1 MHLLFLAVAPI
12 LIILLYVY
20 YRDKYEK
27 EPMSLL
33 IKGLIGGMLAVIPI
47 IPAEQLMYMV
57 IEPWMG
63 NRYLYAFGN
72 AYLVAAL
79 CEEAFKFIVVYLL
92 IWRNPNFN
100 ERFDGI
106 VYAVFVSLGFALVEN
121 VMYVFGNPEGVTVAL
136 SRAYT
141 AVPAHAMFGVLM
153 GYYLG
158 LAKFSEKPL
167 LVSKYLKYALLVPI
181 FFHGLYDFILM
192 SQNGFFLMGF
202 FPLLIYMVI
211 IAHKRMRDL
220 SKISIFRFLR
230 PKREK
235 NEDLQT

>member
-1 MHLLFLAVAPI
+1 MHLLFLAIAPVLTL
-12 LIILLYVY
+12 LIYIY

-27 EPMSLL
+27 EPLSLL
-33 IKGLIGGMLAVIPI
+33 IKGLVAGMLCVIPI
-47 IPAEQLMYMV
+47 IPAEGLMHML
-57 IEPWMG
+57 IAPFEG
-63 NRYLYAFGN
+63 SRYLYAFGN

-79 CEEAFKFIVVYLL
+79 CEEAFKFIAVYLL

-121 VMYVFGNPEGVTVAL
+121 MMYVFGNAEGIQIAL
-136 SRAYT
+136 SRAFT

-158 LAKFSEKPL
+158 LARFSDTPA
-167 LVSKYLKYALLVPI
+167 LVNKHLKYALIVPI

-192 SQNGFFLMGF
+192 SENAFFLLGF
-202 FPLLIYMVI
+202 FPLLISMVI
-211 IAHKRMRDL
+211 IAHRRMKEH
-220 SKISIFRFLR
+220 SNNSIFRFLR
-230 PKREK
+230 FRRNHDKEHK
-235 NEDLQT
+235 T